1 MFQVIPMNK
10 ADLIITLRTEA
21 DLSKSEAESAVNL
34 SCNLNRAIFKFASDI
49 RKMSFRYSFLCGMA
63 FDTIDKVKLEIPQ
76 GFKFLKLRMPE
87 SFKILLNKPFQK
99 FEMISLGL
107 IK

>member
-1 MFQVIPMNK
+1 MNK
-10 ADLIITLRTEA
+10 EDLITSLKNET
-21 DLSKSEAESAVNL
+21 DLTKSEAESNSTVNIF
-34 SCNLNRAIFKFASDI
+34 CNLIRAIFKFASDI

-63 FDTIDKVKLEIPQ
+63 SDTIDTAKLEIPQ